1 MIKLVA
7 TDIDGTI
14 LGESGEFTPGVKNCI
29 KTMQEKGI
37 KVVIVTGRMFAAAKQ
52 IAKRLNLT
60 TPVVAYQG
68 GMIKKSAESDEVL
81 YDACIPVDDVKQ
93 IIRWARGNNIHLN
106 LYSNDILYVEEDNP
120 TIQQYASRQ
129 NLDYKIE
136 PFDDI
141 ELSHVNKL
149 LAIDYTD
156 AEKVTGWINERRKA
170 MPHLYIVKST
180 PHFCEFSTP
189 QATKA
194 CAIRVLKKYWN
205 LKDDEVVAIEGITDE
220 EYITVFTNKNTSK
233 RVKTTELE
241 ETGRAKRGNSLIKK
255 IKSSPYEIT
264 NVLMTSS
271 KTDVT
276 LITED
281 GKKELKNS
289 EIPIMDLQ
297 STGSTISK
305 KEVLASLKTVEIEKK
320 EIKASPK
327 EEQQTFELNDFK
339 L

>member
-29 KTMQEKGI
+29 KTMQENGL

-93 IIRWARGNNIHLN
+93 IIRWARENNIHLN

-205 LKDDEVVAIEGITDE
+205 LKDDEVLTIGDQDNDIELLKAGGISVAMGNATEELKKYADYITD
-220 EYITVFTNKNTSK
+220 TVDNDGFVKAMEKFVLCSK
-233 RVKTTELE
+233 
-241 ETGRAKRGNSLIKK
+241 
-255 IKSSPYEIT
+255 
-264 NVLMTSS
+264 
-271 KTDVT
+271 
-276 LITED
+276 
-281 GKKELKNS
+281 
-289 EIPIMDLQ
+289 
-297 STGSTISK
+297 
-305 KEVLASLKTVEIEKK
+305 
-320 EIKASPK
+320 
-327 EEQQTFELNDFK
+327 
-339 L
+339 